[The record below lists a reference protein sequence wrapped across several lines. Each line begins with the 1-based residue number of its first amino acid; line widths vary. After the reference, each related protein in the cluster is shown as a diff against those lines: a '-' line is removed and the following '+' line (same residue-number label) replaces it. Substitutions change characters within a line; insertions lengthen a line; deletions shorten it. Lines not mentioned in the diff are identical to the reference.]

1 MPTFACRSTAI
12 KRPNKCPVPDI
23 SRALDPSLIADELRN
38 QLCDLHRQAGIYAGK
53 SSKGATAADLPVQ
66 QAPTKYE
73 LVINLKTAKALG
85 LTIPQSLL
93 ATADEVIE

>member
-38 QLCDLHRQAGIYAGK
+38 QLFDLHRQAGIYAGK
-53 SSKGATAADLPVQ
+53 GLQVHLIL
-66 QAPTKYE
+66 KYE
-73 LVINLKTAKALG
+73 RVAKIMKVATINAAIKTIVRCSALV
-85 LTIPQSLL
+85 P
-93 ATADEVIE
+93 V